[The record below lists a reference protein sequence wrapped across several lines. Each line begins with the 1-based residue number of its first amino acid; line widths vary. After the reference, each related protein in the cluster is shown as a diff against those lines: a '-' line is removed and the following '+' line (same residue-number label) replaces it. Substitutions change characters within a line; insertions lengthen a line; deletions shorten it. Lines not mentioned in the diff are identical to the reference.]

1 MQLITFRPKGQNHR
15 LELSKPWTHL
25 IKMPGLRGTPH
36 VNVACSAKDHKH
48 GLVTPRRIRVKANI
62 NLSTAEISL
71 TDPGKTVTWSHLPKS
86 IAQSTSHLDF
96 EHIIHVPEE
105 KPPIR
110 RILSS
115 EFKATVERVTT
126 LRDRLIIKG
135 MANMII
141 NYVDS

>member
-1 MQLITFRPKGQNHR
+1 
-15 LELSKPWTHL
+15 LSKPWTHL
-25 IKMPGLRGTPH
+25 IKMPGLRGAPQ
-36 VNVACSAKDHKH
+36 VNVVCSAEEHKH

-71 TDPGKTVTWSHLPKS
+71 TEPGKKIVWSHLPAS
-86 IAQSTSHLDF
+86 IARSTSHLNF
-96 EHIIHVPEE
+96 EHIIPVPEG

-135 MANMII
+135 TANIVI
-141 NYVDS
+141 NYIDS